1 MKNIEILDVE
11 KEVKSV
17 DLIVSKADK
26 DGNITY
32 VNPIF
37 LKISGYTQGELY
49 DKPHSILRHPD
60 MPRVIFKYLWDT
72 LNDGQ
77 DVVAYVKNLCK
88 DGSYYWVL
96 ATIKMA
102 KNPDGSFR
110 NYMSTRRCIN
120 DNAKS
125 IISELY
131 AKLLNEEM
139 VNGFEASVKMFDLFR
154 NDSNISD
161 PDSFNI
167 YMQNLNK

>member
-1 MKNIEILDVE
+1 
-11 KEVKSV
+11 
-17 DLIVSKADK
+17 
-26 DGNITY
+26 
-32 VNPIF
+32 
-37 LKISGYTQGELY
+37 
-49 DKPHSILRHPD
+49 
-60 MPRVIFKYLWDT
+60 
-72 LNDGQ
+72 
-77 DVVAYVKNLCK
+77 
-88 DGSYYWVL
+88 
-96 ATIKMA
+96 
-102 KNPDGSFR
+102 
-110 NYMSTRRCIN
+110 MSTRRCIN